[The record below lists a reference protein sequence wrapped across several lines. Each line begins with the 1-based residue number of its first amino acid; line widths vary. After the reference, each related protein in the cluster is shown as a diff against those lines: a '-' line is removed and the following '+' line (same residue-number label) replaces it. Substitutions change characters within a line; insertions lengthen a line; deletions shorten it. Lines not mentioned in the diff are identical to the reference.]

1 MTTIRPEIDREIR
14 LKMRIERLRRQ
25 IERLEAEGRGET
37 FAVSSL
43 RAQLRLDLAAE
54 KATR

>member
-1 MTTIRPEIDREIR
+1 MNTIDREIR

-25 IERLEAEGRGET
+25 IERLEAEGRGES

-43 RAQLRLDLAAE
+43 RAQLRLDE
-54 KATR
+54 KAAR